1 MAKRPLKPRKNLVK
15 RLIGAI
21 TRMVKVQERV
31 LRQQLAS
38 TAAGRAES
46 NSPARRSMTPVEEH
60 HATSPSKAAEVLDR
74 RRNSRSKKGLVP
86 LCFGCSS
93 LGCVK
98 GWDEEHINE
107 LLRMDEQGVV
117 DWLYNHRICYA
128 ESCEICGEKPA
139 GKQGRCSC
147 RRSIYGTLP
156 FKGKRTKLD
165 ARLFVAGVYDIAR
178 LRPLNDIECNKNT
191 RTALGRYLCRVAAC
205 AEAARTLDWNSV
217 QVDETYV
224 GARKDHRGRRARRER
239 FWAVVAA
246 HVART
251 REVREVLW
259 CECASLQQPSGSNDC
274 GLYVLVTVG

>member
-1 MAKRPLKPRKNLVK
+1 MCKVALGEFFSMAKRPLKPQKNLVK

-31 LRQQLAS
+31 LRQQLAP

-93 LGCVK
+93 LDSVK
-98 GWDEEHINE
+98 EWDEEHINE

-139 GKQGRCSC
+139 
-147 RRSIYGTLP
+147 
-156 FKGKRTKLD
+156 
-165 ARLFVAGVYDIAR
+165 
-178 LRPLNDIECNKNT
+178 
-191 RTALGRYLCRVAAC
+191 
-205 AEAARTLDWNSV
+205 
-217 QVDETYV
+217 
-224 GARKDHRGRRARRER
+224 RA
-239 FWAVVAA
+239 
-246 HVART
+246 
-251 REVREVLW
+251 
-259 CECASLQQPSGSNDC
+259 
-274 GLYVLVTVG
+274 